1 MLQWVFPGDKSEQV
15 PALPSPG
22 GSPEPHAVR
31 WPVRARGSSWPAAER
46 PLEQA
51 DSFQTHLSRWFT
63 VFFASLRFLFLEQL
77 TREMATTREHSSPA
91 GALQQLVNHL
101 RTMWLRPCDV
111 DGAGARTQGLG
122 SRSAAWPGRG
132 TGARKVGPRSPW
144 VRCPQ
149 IWCRGGWVGGA
160 AGVLGTGRSPLPG
173 FPDVRSCYGDAAP
186 QEFADVS
193 AE

>member
-1 MLQWVFPGDKSEQV
+1 MLQRVFPGGKSEQV

-122 SRSAAWPGRG
+122 SCSAAWPGRG

-144 VRCPQ
+144 VGALSPDLVP
-149 IWCRGGWVGGA
+149 WGLGG
-160 AGVLGTGRSPLPG
+160 GRSRGPG
-173 FPDVRSCYGDAAP
+173 YR
-186 QEFADVS
+186 QEPFAWVS
-193 AE
+193 GCQELLW